1 MKHSVCTHTSTTQY
15 RLYPIPHL
23 VPNRVYSA
31 ASNKNHFTIS
41 LNHHQKIKK
50 GKKLPTGATK
60 LFR

>member
-41 LNHHQKIKK
+41 LNHHQKI
-50 GKKLPTGATK
+50 
-60 LFR
+60 